1 MPRSHDNIMFTL
13 SVTDD
18 ERCAAGSSSA
28 KENNRHHP
36 GLGVPIKRIVFI
48 VYVDRSARGKR
59 LCYYAKIL
67 PLIVENKL
75 RQFPLSRRR
84 VHTVL
89 NRSAWLFRIRIVVR
103 CSTSP
108 TQVLLLLLVGRSSGA
123 IPSPFDV
130 AIQDGAQTDRQ
141 EEQEE

>member
-1 MPRSHDNIMFTL
+1 MTRDVPLAAPRQRKTTVIIRGWASL
-13 SVTDD
+13 SSELYLLCMSIDRP
-18 ERCAAGSSSA
+18 E
-28 KENNRHHP
+28 ENAFA
-36 GLGVPIKRIVFI
+36 I
-48 VYVDRSARGKR
+48 
-59 LCYYAKIL
+59 
-67 PLIVENKL
+67 